1 MRNASRRFM
10 VWGTWS
16 QLVVLF
22 GEVMEPAEGGA
33 LLGEGSHWGVAF
45 DDGQPTSTS
54 CSLSLLPGCEGQC
67 DQPLPWSCWQA
78 LPLLSQWTLPLTKR
92 TEINSFFLKLL
103 LGVVSVMATR
113 KF

>member
-33 LLGEGSHWGVAF
+33 LLGEGSHWGW
-45 DDGQPTSTS
+45 
-54 CSLSLLPGCEGQC
+54 LLMT
-67 DQPLPWSCWQA
+67 DS
-78 LPLLSQWTLPLTKR
+78 LPLLPVPSL
-92 TEINSFFLKLL
+92 FFL
-103 LGVVSVMATR
+103 GVKDNVTSHSPGPAGR
-113 KF
+113 PCLSCHNGLSL